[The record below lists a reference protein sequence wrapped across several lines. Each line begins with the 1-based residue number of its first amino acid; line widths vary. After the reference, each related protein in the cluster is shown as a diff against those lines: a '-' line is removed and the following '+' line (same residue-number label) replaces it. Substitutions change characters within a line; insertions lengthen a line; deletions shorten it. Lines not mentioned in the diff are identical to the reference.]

1 MARRGTS
8 LRGALMYAKWA
19 CVSRTYKPHLADP
32 VYLAELWNNYDDLRA
47 VMHPIEPGALR
58 LVGVGY
64 R

>member
-1 MARRGTS
+1 
-8 LRGALMYAKWA
+8 MYAKWA